1 MTPSISASA
10 TETDIEMEFAGDE
23 PKPETG
29 SLIDNVEEDEEEKPD
44 DVDENSFTAKKTW

>member
-10 TETDIEMEFAGDE
+10 TETDIELELAGYE

-44 DVDENSFTAKKTW
+44 DIDEKKRLKKMTK